1 MQPQFWTPFC
11 ASAGVFCLG
20 EVFGDDISSVVRF
33 FKDLGKVLMHRS
45 RLASSYQQVM
55 DSVLNYPLY
64 DAVAQAFSIPGPANM
79 SGLAAVMGQIQNSFK
94 VRFASFTTV
103 NTNVSF

>member
-1 MQPQFWTPFC
+1 
-11 ASAGVFCLG
+11 
-20 EVFGDDISSVVRF
+20 
-33 FKDLGKVLMHRS
+33 
-45 RLASSYQQVM
+45 M